1 MKKSKKVN
9 VILLIFVLVAL
20 ISITA
25 YNKLPSIFAKN
36 EAQTTTTL
44 AINKQ
49 PTQLEKIQLLAKR
62 QKLEDQKKLENQ
74 KKLVDLK
81 NLEKRK
87 KKAEVIKQK
96 QNSSQNKTTSI
107 KPIVIA
113 TPVVNPKL
121 LIDKIQGKGN
131 SRQAIVVTT
140 NALGNVSAT
149 ITTFEKVNGAWKQ
162 LNSFAG
168 NVGRNGFAYNKIEG
182 DGHSPIGIFT
192 LGTTFGRYSNPGT
205 EMNYRQSTA
214 NDFWVDDV
222 NSPLYNSWQ
231 KGPISGRWSS
241 AENMY
246 IPQYNYGFVI
256 NYNTADRIPGKG
268 SAIFFHVWS
277 GAGHGTAGCIATDQ
291 DNVIRI
297 LKWLTP
303 SKNPIIIQG
312 SMSSVLRM

>member
-1 MKKSKKVN
+1 M
-9 VILLIFVLVAL
+9 FVLVAV
-20 ISITA
+20 IVITA
-25 YNKLPSIFAKN
+25 YNKLPSIFAKT
-36 EAQTTTTL
+36 EKQTAITL
-44 AINKQ
+44 TAYKE
-49 PTQLEKIQLLAKR
+49 PTQLEKIRTLAKR

-87 KKAEVIKQK
+87 KEAEVMKQK
-96 QNSSQNKTTSI
+96 QTFSQNKTSST

-113 TPVVNPKL
+113 TPAVKPKL

-131 SRQAIVVTT
+131 ARQAIVVTT
-140 NALGNVSAT
+140 NGLGIVSAT
-149 ITTFEKVNGAWKQ
+149 ITTFEKVNGVWRQ
-162 LNSFAG
+162 VNSFAG
-168 NVGRNGFAYNKIEG
+168 NVGRNGFTYNKIEG

-205 EMNYRQSTA
+205 KMNYRQSTS

-222 NSPLYNSWQ
+222 NSSLYNSWQ
-231 KGPISGRWSS
+231 KGPVSGRWSS

-256 NYNTADRIPGKG
+256 NHNTANRIPGKG

-277 GAGHGTAGCIATDQ
+277 GPGHGTAGCTAASQ
-291 DNVIRI
+291 DNVIGI
-297 LKWLTP
+297 LKWLKP
-303 SKNPIIIQG
+303 SENPVIIQG
-312 SMSSVLRM
+312 SMSSVLKM